1 MRAPSRRH
9 PLGIY
14 GQILC
19 RAEELGIE
27 FYVQDRPLVFACRL
41 AKPRILLGPLEISG
55 ERLRELSFYCGTM
68 WDLKAYISGS
78 HPDVSPL
85 LE

>member
-1 MRAPSRRH
+1 M
-9 PLGIY
+9 
-14 GQILC
+14 LC

-41 AKPRILLGPLEISG
+41 TKPRILLGPLETSG
-55 ERLRELSFYCGTM
+55 EILRELSFYYGM
-68 WDLKAYISGS
+68 IWKLKAYISGS
-78 HPDVSPL
+78 HPDASPL